1 MTVSINK
8 DRGAVYDFVSNPA
21 NLPKWAKAFCLSIEE
36 DGDSWR
42 ARTPQGEVTI
52 KMAARN
58 PYGVLDHTVVPAPGV
73 EVHVPMRVVPNGKM
87 CEVIFTLLRAT
98 DMTDERFDQ
107 DRAFVRRDLDSLK
120 KVMEE
125 N

>member
-1 MTVSINK
+1 
-8 DRGAVYDFVSNPA
+8 
-21 NLPKWAKAFCLSIEE
+21 
-36 DGDSWR
+36 
-42 ARTPQGEVTI
+42 
-52 KMAARN
+52 
-58 PYGVLDHTVVPAPGV
+58 
-73 EVHVPMRVVPNGKM
+73 
-87 CEVIFTLLRAT
+87 VIFTLLRAT